1 MAIARNPDVAFESV
15 RAHIFGAETVVREAD
30 LAWALFEKLR
40 SDDVLTA
47 RFRKRYWQR
56 FHGRNNLERSS
67 CWHSFTLWDQAKNR
81 NLLH

>member
-15 RAHIFGAETVVREAD
+15 RAHIFGAETGVREAD

-56 FHGRNNLERSS
+56 FHGRPQS
-67 CWHSFTLWDQAKNR
+67 
-81 NLLH
+81 